1 MIPKDAKSLLN
12 RLDKE
17 CEANETKKKKRVI
30 YILVLCPCKTIIN
43 QTTYVKQI
51 LEIYQHM

>member
-1 MIPKDAKSLLN
+1 MVIIENWKMIQKDAKSLFN

-17 CEANETKKKKRVI
+17 CEAKETKKEKKRVI

-43 QTTYVKQI
+43 QTKYVN
-51 LEIYQHM
+51 